1 MSYVHEYTGVSS
13 IANDAA
19 YAAIVS
25 YVLEDLQKYMDSNDD
40 EDEYFDVDTYN
51 NDVAYIN
58 NVLAQ
63 FEKTRNVDNLIQS
76 IAEQDTY
83 VREYYSY
90 IVEDLH
96 SDYYNGEW
104 A

>member
-1 MSYVHEYTGVSS
+1 MRYVHEHTGVCN
-13 IANDAA
+13 IANNAA

-25 YVLEDLQKYMDSNDD
+25 YVQQDLQKFINYNSNDD
-40 EDEYFDVDTYN
+40 DINSDI
-51 NDVAYIN
+51 AYIN

-63 FEKTRNVDNLIQS
+63 FAQTRNVDELIQS
-76 IAEQDTY
+76 IKQQDTY

-90 IVEDLH
+90 IVNDLY

-104 A
+104 E

>member
-1 MSYVHEYTGVSS
+1 MRYVHEHTGVCN
-13 IANDAA
+13 IANNAA

-25 YVLEDLQKYMDSNDD
+25 YVQQDLQKFINYNSNDD
-40 EDEYFDVDTYN
+40 DIDSDI
-51 NDVAYIN
+51 AYIN

-63 FEKTRNVDNLIQS
+63 FAQTRNVDELIQS
-76 IAEQDTY
+76 IKQQDTY

-90 IVEDLH
+90 IVNDLY

-104 A
+104 E

>member
-1 MSYVHEYTGVSS
+1 MRYVHEHTGVCN
-13 IANDAA
+13 IANNAA

-25 YVLEDLQKYMDSNDD
+25 YVQQDLQKFINYNSNDD
-40 EDEYFDVDTYN
+40 DVDS
-51 NDVAYIN
+51 DIAYIN

-63 FEKTRNVDNLIQS
+63 FAQTRNVDELIQS
-76 IAEQDTY
+76 IKQQDTY

-90 IVEDLH
+90 IVNDLY

-104 A
+104 E

>member
-1 MSYVHEYTGVSS
+1 MRYVHEHTGVCN
-13 IANDAA
+13 IANNAA

-25 YVLEDLQKYMDSNDD
+25 YVQQDLQKFINYNSNDD
-40 EDEYFDVDTYN
+40 DVDSN
-51 NDVAYIN
+51 IAYIN

-63 FEKTRNVDNLIQS
+63 FAQTRNVDELIQS
-76 IAEQDTY
+76 IKQQDTY

-90 IVEDLH
+90 IVNDLY

-104 A
+104 E